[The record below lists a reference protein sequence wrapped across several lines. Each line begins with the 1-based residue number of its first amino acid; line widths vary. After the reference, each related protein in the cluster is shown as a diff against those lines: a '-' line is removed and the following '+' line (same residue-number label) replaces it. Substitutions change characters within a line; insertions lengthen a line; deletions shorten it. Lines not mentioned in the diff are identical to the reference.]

1 MVLVRFV
8 AGVGVV
14 VVVEVFAGLVSLNF
28 SIVVVVVVDR
38 RDLVRSVEVFLL
50 VVTFVAAVVVEV
62 VGVVVAAALLV
73 LLSLLNRPRSV
84 YLICF

>member
-14 VVVEVFAGLVSLNF
+14 VGVFVESVNLNF
-28 SIVVVVVVDR
+28 SIVVVVVDR

-50 VVTFVAAVVVEV
+50 VVIFVVAVVVEV
-62 VGVVVAAALLV
+62 VGVVVVAAALLV
-73 LLSLLNRPRSV
+73 LWCLLNRPRSV

>member
-50 VVTFVAAVVVEV
+50 VVIFVASVVVEV
-62 VGVVVAAALLV
+62 VGVVVGAALLV
-73 LLSLLNRPRSV
+73 LWCLLNRPRSV

>member
-1 MVLVRFV
+1 VVLVRFV
-8 AGVGVV
+8 AGVGFV

-28 SIVVVVVVDR
+28 SIVVVVVDR

-50 VVTFVAAVVVEV
+50 VVIFVAAVVVEV
-62 VGVVVAAALLV
+62 VGVVVGAALLV
-73 LLSLLNRPRSV
+73 LWCLLNRPRSV

>member
-8 AGVGVV
+8 VEVG
-14 VVVEVFAGLVSLNF
+14 VVVEVFVESVNLNF
-28 SIVVVVVVDR
+28 SIVVVVVVDK

-50 VVTFVAAVVVEV
+50 VVIFVAAVVVEV
-62 VGVVVAAALLV
+62 VEIVVGAALLV
-73 LLSLLNRPRSV
+73 LWCLLNRRRSV

>member
-8 AGVGVV
+8 AGVE
-14 VVVEVFAGLVSLNF
+14 VVVEVFVELVSLNF
-28 SIVVVVVVDR
+28 SIVVVAVVDR

-50 VVTFVAAVVVEV
+50 VVTFVAAVVVEI

>member
-14 VVVEVFAGLVSLNF
+14 GVFVESVNLNF
-28 SIVVVVVVDR
+28 SIVVVDR

-50 VVTFVAAVVVEV
+50 VVIFVVAVVVEV
-62 VGVVVAAALLV
+62 VGVVVVAVALLV
-73 LLSLLNRPRSV
+73 LWCLLNRPRSV